1 MYGGNPNAR
10 LRPTY
15 FPKKFCNQT
24 WVVVTYMSRNSFVR
38 SSSHL
43 GQKATISHSSRSRH
57 SKFSS
62 LRGQCVQPRA
72 RYAQHD
78 SNGSIIHAPSRTW
91 VLAPLY
97 TLSSTLY
104 DYHMLPWASS
114 TLLLQFGVHRVF
126 SYIQTP
132 RSKQRCPP
140 LLAPYWPPIQAEFQ
154 ALQLLLFCNQT
165 FVFLEPLYALL
176 NTCDGYIDEVSR
188 KSQVPYWLQAP
199 R

>member
-1 MYGGNPNAR
+1 
-10 LRPTY
+10 
-15 FPKKFCNQT
+15 
-24 WVVVTYMSRNSFVR
+24 MSRNSSIR

-43 GQKATISHSSRSRH
+43 GQKATISHSSRSSH

-62 LRGQCVQPRA
+62 PRGQCVQPRA
-72 RYAQHD
+72 RGARHD

-126 SYIQTP
+126 SYIQNHAP
-132 RSKQRCPP
+132 NRDV
-140 LLAPYWPPIQAEFQ
+140 LPYWPPIGP
-154 ALQLLLFCNQT
+154 LFRQNFRHFSCYCSIT
-165 FVFLEPLYALL
+165 KHLFSLSLCKP
-176 NTCDGYIDEVSR
+176 S
-188 KSQVPYWLQAP
+188 
-199 R
+199 

>member
-1 MYGGNPNAR
+1 
-10 LRPTY
+10 
-15 FPKKFCNQT
+15 
-24 WVVVTYMSRNSFVR
+24 MSRNSSVR

-43 GQKATISHSSRSRH
+43 GQKATISHSSRSSH

-62 LRGQCVQPRA
+62 PRGQCVQPRA
-72 RYAQHD
+72 RGARHD

-114 TLLLQFGVHRVF
+114 TLLLQFGVHRVV

-132 RSKQRCPP
+132 RSKLRCPP
-140 LLAPYWPPIQAEFQ
+140 LLAPYWPPFLARFNKCLFFLIIFLFYLEYFQ
-154 ALQLLLFCNQT
+154 MVISRPKMTLLGQFAPPRASTRRGLSDGVGKKICPQHSLFLKYG
-165 FVFLEPLYALL
+165 VPPFLP
-176 NTCDGYIDEVSR
+176 
-188 KSQVPYWLQAP
+188 
-199 R
+199 